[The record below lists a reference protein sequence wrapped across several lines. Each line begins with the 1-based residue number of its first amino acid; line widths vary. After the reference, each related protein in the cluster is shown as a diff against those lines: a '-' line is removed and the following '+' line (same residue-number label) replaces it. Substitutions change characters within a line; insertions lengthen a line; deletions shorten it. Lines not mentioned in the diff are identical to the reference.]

1 MPDRPARTLLESHI
15 RERSMTLEEFVEYA
29 ERFGRDHGEPGT
41 LSLRHLQRLITGQQ
55 AAPTLRPATARLLE
69 RMFGEGIVALL
80 GPPPADNSE
89 LDGGAG
95 ELRRMLEATRRVDQS
110 VIGLLHQQLDAI
122 RRLDRQL
129 GAVVVRGELKAKI
142 EQVSRLISHSLMPTV
157 REQLTALL
165 SEMHTLAGWQALDTS
180 TVTAAW
186 SHYEESKSTA
196 AQSGSVAYVSHAAGE
211 QSVVLIEAGQP
222 GDAVAVLDHARREA
236 ELILQR
242 RLVVMA
248 GVVGRVVGS
257 GRTGLGVV
265 VDVARSTR
273 RLRCSR
279 R

>member
-142 EQVSRLISHSLMPTV
+142 EQVSRLIS
-157 REQLTALL
+157 TA
-165 SEMHTLAGWQALDTS
+165 
-180 TVTAAW
+180 
-186 SHYEESKSTA
+186 
-196 AQSGSVAYVSHAAGE
+196 
-211 QSVVLIEAGQP
+211 
-222 GDAVAVLDHARREA
+222 
-236 ELILQR
+236 
-242 RLVVMA
+242 
-248 GVVGRVVGS
+248 
-257 GRTGLGVV
+257 
-265 VDVARSTR
+265 
-273 RLRCSR
+273 
-279 R
+279 